1 MSAASKGSERSS
13 DGAGKKRADVV
24 VKRIYEKAAD
34 RDGSRVLVDR
44 VWPRGIK
51 KADAGLTEWLK
62 EVAPTSEL
70 RTWYSH
76 DPEKYEEFA
85 RRYRQELADGPQR
98 EAFEELVELARGKRL
113 TLLTATKSPE
123 ISQAEVLRG
132 LVADAAS

>member
-132 LVADAAS
+132 LVTDAAS

>member
-1 MSAASKGSERSS
+1 MSAASKGTERSS
-13 DGAGKKRADVV
+13 GGTGKKQADVV

-70 RTWYSH
+70 RKWYSH

-85 RRYRQELADGPQR
+85 RRYRKELADGPQR
-98 EAFEELVELARGKRL
+98 EAFEELVELAREKRL

-132 LVADAAS
+132 LIADQAS

>member
-1 MSAASKGSERSS
+1 MSAASKGSQASG
-13 DGAGKKRADVV
+13 GAGKKQADVV

-70 RTWYSH
+70 RKWYSH

-85 RRYRQELADGPQR
+85 RRYRKELAEGAQH
-98 EAFEELVELARGKRL
+98 EAFEELVEMAREKRL
-113 TLLTATKSPE
+113 TLLTATKTPE

-132 LVADAAS
+132 LIADQTS